1 MSATL
6 LIQYFFMKESI
17 KTQPEVMIVVGQA
30 RAQAFQKTIKDLS
43 GFLGVEQVVEKE
55 LREPFQGTNQGTIQ
69 TKKTLFIGFYSE
81 WKENPSLW
89 PTVDGRTVYLGL
101 LAEERPPSQELF
113 EALDKS
119 VSFILL
125 KKLPL
130 LAQAEAFGD
139 LFS

>member
-1 MSATL
+1 
-6 LIQYFFMKESI
+6 
-17 KTQPEVMIVVGQA
+17 
-30 RAQAFQKTIKDLS
+30 
-43 GFLGVEQVVEKE
+43 VEQVVEKD
-55 LREPFQGTNQGTIQ
+55 LSEPLHGTNQVTIQ
-69 TKKTLFIGFYSE
+69 TEKTLCVGLYSE

-89 PTVDGRTVYLGL
+89 PTVDGRMVYLGL

-125 KKLPL
+125 KELPL
-130 LAQAEAFGD
+130 LAQVEAFGD

>member
-1 MSATL
+1 
-6 LIQYFFMKESI
+6 
-17 KTQPEVMIVVGQA
+17 MIVVGQA
-30 RAQAFQKTIKDLS
+30 RAQALQKTMKELA
-43 GFLGVEQVVEKE
+43 GLLGVEQVVEKD
-55 LREPFQGTNQGTIQ
+55 LSEPLQGTIQ
-69 TKKTLFIGFYSE
+69 TEKTLFVGLYSE

-89 PTVDGRTVYLGL
+89 PAVDGRMVYLGL

-125 KKLPL
+125 KELPL
-130 LAQAEAFGD
+130 LAQVEAFGD

>member
-1 MSATL
+1 
-6 LIQYFFMKESI
+6 MKESI

-30 RAQAFQKTIKDLS
+30 RAQALQKTMKELS
-43 GFLGVEQVVEKE
+43 GLLGVEQVVEKD
-55 LREPFQGTNQGTIQ
+55 LSEPLQGTNQGTTQGTIQ
-69 TKKTLFIGFYSE
+69 TDQTEKTLFVGLYSE

-89 PTVDGRTVYLGL
+89 PTVDGRMVYLGL

-125 KKLPL
+125 KELPL
-130 LAQAEAFGD
+130 LAQVEAFGD

>member
-1 MSATL
+1 
-6 LIQYFFMKESI
+6 MKESI

-30 RAQAFQKTIKDLS
+30 RAQALQKTMKELS
-43 GFLGVEQVVEKE
+43 GLLGVEQVVEKD
-55 LREPFQGTNQGTIQ
+55 LSEPLQGTNQGTTQGTIQ
-69 TKKTLFIGFYSE
+69 TEKTLFVGLYSE

-89 PTVDGRTVYLGL
+89 PTVDGRMVYLGL

-119 VSFILL
+119 ISFILL
-125 KKLPL
+125 KELPL
-130 LAQAEAFGD
+130 LAQVEAFGD

>member
-1 MSATL
+1 
-6 LIQYFFMKESI
+6 
-17 KTQPEVMIVVGQA
+17 MIVVGQA
-30 RAQAFQKTIKDLS
+30 RAQAFQKTMRELA
-43 GFLGVEQVVEKE
+43 GLLGVEQVVEKQVEKE
-55 LREPFQGTNQGTIQ
+55 LSKPLLGIDQETTQGTIQ
-69 TKKTLFIGFYSE
+69 TEKTLFVGLYSE

-89 PTVDGRTVYLGL
+89 PAVDGRTVYLGL

-125 KKLPL
+125 KELPL
-130 LAQAEAFGD
+130 LAQVEAFGD

>member
-1 MSATL
+1 
-6 LIQYFFMKESI
+6 MKESI

-30 RAQAFQKTIKDLS
+30 CGKKLKKLMGELAGL
-43 GFLGVEQVVEKE
+43 LGVERVVECGQVSEALSQSRDSSKV
-55 LREPFQGTNQGTIQ
+55 LLMG
-69 TKKTLFIGFYSE
+69 LYSE

-89 PTVDGRTVYLGL
+89 PAVDGRRVYLGL

-119 VSFILL
+119 VSFVLL
-125 KKLPL
+125 KELPL
-130 LAQAEAFGD
+130 LAQVEAFSD

>member
-1 MSATL
+1 
-6 LIQYFFMKESI
+6 MKESI

-30 RAQAFQKTIKDLS
+30 S
-43 GFLGVEQVVEKE
+43 GKKLEKLMGELAGLLGVERVVECGQISEALSQSRNSSKV
-55 LREPFQGTNQGTIQ
+55 LLMG
-69 TKKTLFIGFYSE
+69 LYSE

-89 PTVDGRTVYLGL
+89 PSVDGRRFYLGL

-119 VSFILL
+119 VSFVLL
-125 KKLPL
+125 KELPL
-130 LAQAEAFGD
+130 LAQVEAFSD

>member
-1 MSATL
+1 
-6 LIQYFFMKESI
+6 
-17 KTQPEVMIVVGQA
+17 MIVVGQA
-30 RAQAFQKTIKDLS
+30 RAQALQKTMKELS
-43 GFLGVEQVVEKE
+43 GLLGVEQVVEKE
-55 LREPFQGTNQGTIQ
+55 LSEPLQGTNQGTTQGTIQ
-69 TKKTLFIGFYSE
+69 TEKTLFVGLYSE

-89 PTVDGRTVYLGL
+89 PVVDGRRVYLGL

-125 KKLPL
+125 KELPL
-130 LAQAEAFGD
+130 LAQVEAFGD

>member
-1 MSATL
+1 
-6 LIQYFFMKESI
+6 MKESI

-30 RAQAFQKTIKDLS
+30 VSKKHQKSIGELAGLLS
-43 GFLGVEQVVEKE
+43 VERVVECGQVSEALSQSQDSSKV
-55 LREPFQGTNQGTIQ
+55 LLMG
-69 TKKTLFIGFYSE
+69 LYSE

-89 PTVDGRTVYLGL
+89 PAVDGRRIYLGL

-119 VSFILL
+119 VSFVLL
-125 KKLPL
+125 KELPL
-130 LAQAEAFGD
+130 LAQIEAFGD

>member
-1 MSATL
+1 
-6 LIQYFFMKESI
+6 MKESI

-30 RAQAFQKTIKDLS
+30 RAQALQKTIKELA
-43 GFLGVEQVVEKE
+43 GLLGVEQVVEKE
-55 LREPFQGTNQGTIQ
+55 LSEPLQGTNQETTQGTIQ
-69 TKKTLFIGFYSE
+69 TEKTLFVGLYSE

-89 PTVDGRTVYLGL
+89 PVVDGRRVYLGL

-125 KKLPL
+125 KELPL
-130 LAQAEAFGD
+130 LAQVEAFGD

>member
-1 MSATL
+1 
-6 LIQYFFMKESI
+6 MKESI

-30 RAQAFQKTIKDLS
+30 RAQALQKTMKELS
-43 GFLGVEQVVEKE
+43 GLLGVEQVVEKE
-55 LREPFQGTNQGTIQ
+55 LSEPLQGTNQGTTQGTIQ
-69 TKKTLFIGFYSE
+69 TEKTLFVGLYSE

-89 PTVDGRTVYLGL
+89 PTVDGRMVYLGL

-119 VSFILL
+119 ISFILL
-125 KKLPL
+125 KELPL
-130 LAQAEAFGD
+130 LAQVEAFGD